1 MIRHGIALLALAIIA
16 IAGWAYNV
24 NYNTM
29 TALDR
34 VSELRRQIAAKREAL
49 QVLRVEW
56 AWLNAPERLARL
68 SRQFEPQLGLVPL
81 NPDVLKHAALVPF
94 PGRDVEDPEPVVPII
109 DRSGLVPVPAARPIA
124 VRNE

>member
-1 MIRHGIALLALAIIA
+1 MIRHGLALLALLIIA

-34 VSELRRQIAAKREAL
+34 VSELRRDIAAEREAL

-56 AWLNAPERLARL
+56 AYLNSPERLNRL
-68 SRQFEPQLGLVPL
+68 VAQFEPQLGLVPL
-81 NPDVLKHAALVPF
+81 TPDALKHAALVPY
-94 PGRDVEDPEPVVPII
+94 PERDAEPVEEIVPII
-109 DRSGLVPVPAARPIA
+109 DRSGLVPVPAARPA
-124 VRNE
+124 AWRDR

>member
-1 MIRHGIALLALAIIA
+1 MIKHGIALLALSIIA

-34 VSELRRQIAAKREAL
+34 VSELRRQIAEERETL

-68 SRQFEPQLGLVPL
+68 TRQFEPQLGLVPL
-81 NPDVLKHAALVPF
+81 KPEALKHAALVPF
-94 PGRDVEDPEPVVPII
+94 PERGTEKSEPMVPII
-109 DRSGLVPVPAARPIA
+109 DRSGLVPVPAARP
-124 VRNE
+124 VGWRRE

>member
-1 MIRHGIALLALAIIA
+1 MIRHGIAMLVLAIIA

-34 VSELRRQIAAKREAL
+34 VSELRRDIAAEHEAL

-56 AWLNAPERLARL
+56 AWLNSPERLNRL
-68 SRQFEPQLGLVPL
+68 AKQYEPQLGLIPL
-81 NPDVLKHAALVPF
+81 TPAALKHAALVPF
-94 PGRDVEDPEPVVPII
+94 PDADEGEAEAVPII
-109 DRSGLVPVPAARPIA
+109 DRTGLIPVPAARPA
-124 VRNE
+124 AWRDE

>member
-1 MIRHGIALLALAIIA
+1 MLRHGIAFLALAIIA

-34 VSELRRQIAAKREAL
+34 VSELRRQISGEREAL

-56 AWLNAPERLARL
+56 AWLNAPERLNQLA
-68 SRQFEPQLGLVPL
+68 QQYEPQLGLVPL
-81 NPDVLKHAALVPF
+81 TPDALKHAALVPF
-94 PGRDVEDPEPVVPII
+94 PEGSEEPQDVVIPII
-109 DRSGLVPVPAARPIA
+109 DRSGLVPVPATRPA
-124 VRNE
+124 AWRSE

>member
-1 MIRHGIALLALAIIA
+1 MIRHGLALLALLIIA

-34 VSELRRQIAAKREAL
+34 VSELRQEIAAEREAL

-56 AWLNAPERLARL
+56 AYLNAPERLNRL
-68 SRQFEPQLGLVPL
+68 VAQFEPQLGLVPL
-81 NPDVLKHAALVPF
+81 TPDALKHAALVPY
-94 PGRDVEDPEPVVPII
+94 PDRDTEAAQEAVPII
-109 DRSGLVPVPAARPIA
+109 DRSGLVPVPAARPA
-124 VRNE
+124 TWRER

>member
-1 MIRHGIALLALAIIA
+1 MIRHGLALLALLIIA

-34 VSELRRQIAAKREAL
+34 VSDLRRQISSEREAL

-56 AWLNAPERLARL
+56 AYLNAPERLSRL
-68 SRQFEPQLGLVPL
+68 VRQFEPQLGLVPL
-81 NPDVLKHAALVPF
+81 TPDALKHAALIPF
-94 PGRDVEDPEPVVPII
+94 PDRNQEEELIVPII
-109 DRSGLVPVPAARPIA
+109 DRTGLVPVPSARPTA
-124 VRNE
+124 WRD

>member
-1 MIRHGIALLALAIIA
+1 MIRHGIALLALSIIA

-34 VSELRRQIAAKREAL
+34 VSELRRQIAAERETL
-49 QVLRVEW
+49 QVLHVEW

-68 SRQFEPQLGLVPL
+68 TRQFESQLGLVSL
-81 NPDVLKHAALVPF
+81 KPDALKHAALVPF
-94 PGRDVEDPEPVVPII
+94 PGRDEEDTEEMVPII
-109 DRSGLVPVPAARPIA
+109 DRSGLVPVPTARPVA
-124 VRNE
+124 WRRE

>member
-1 MIRHGIALLALAIIA
+1 MIRHGLALLTLGIIA

-34 VSELRRQIAAKREAL
+34 VSELRRGIVAEREAL

-56 AWLNAPERLARL
+56 AWLNSPERLSRL
-68 SRQFEPQLGLVPL
+68 VQQFDTQLGLVPL
-81 NPDVLKHAALVPF
+81 KPVALKHAALVPF
-94 PGRDVEDPEPVVPII
+94 PDRSAPEDELIVPII
-109 DRSGLVPVPAARPIA
+109 DRSGLVPVPATRPA
-124 VRNE
+124 AWRE

>member
-1 MIRHGIALLALAIIA
+1 MIIA

-34 VSELRRQIAAKREAL
+34 VSDLRRQIADEREAL

-56 AWLNAPERLARL
+56 AYLNAPERLSRL
-68 SRQFEPQLGLVPL
+68 VEQFQPQLGLVPL
-81 NPDVLKHAALVPF
+81 TPDALKHAALVPF
-94 PGRDVEDPEPVVPII
+94 PDRRQEVEEIVPII
-109 DRSGLVPVPAARPIA
+109 DRSGLVPVPASRPA
-124 VRNE
+124 AWRE

>member
-1 MIRHGIALLALAIIA
+1 MIRHGLALLALLIIA

-34 VSELRRQIAAKREAL
+34 VSDLRRQIGAEREAL

-56 AWLNAPERLARL
+56 AYLNSPERLARL
-68 SRQFEPQLGLVPL
+68 VEQFEPQLGLVPL
-81 NPDVLKHAALVPF
+81 MPEALKHAALVPF
-94 PGRDVEDPEPVVPII
+94 PERGVAPVEDIVPII
-109 DRSGLVPVPAARPIA
+109 DRSGLVPVPAARPA
-124 VRNE
+124 AWRER

>member
-1 MIRHGIALLALAIIA
+1 MIRHGLALLALLIIA

-34 VSELRRQIAAKREAL
+34 VSDLRRQIAAEREAL

-56 AWLNAPERLARL
+56 AYLNSPDRLARL
-68 SRQFEPQLGLVPL
+68 VEQFQPQLGLVPL
-81 NPDVLKHAALVPF
+81 TPDALKQAALVPF
-94 PGRDVEDPEPVVPII
+94 PDRKAEEELPVPII
-109 DRSGLVPVPAARPIA
+109 DRAGLVPVPSARPA
-124 VRNE
+124 AWRD

>member
-1 MIRHGIALLALAIIA
+1 MIRHGIALLVLSIIA

-34 VSELRRQIAAKREAL
+34 VSELRRQIAAEREAL

-68 SRQFEPQLGLVPL
+68 TRQFEPQLGLVPL
-81 NPDVLKHAALVPF
+81 KPDALKHAALVPF
-94 PGRDVEDPEPVVPII
+94 PGRDEEDTEEMVPII
-109 DRSGLVPVPAARPIA
+109 DRSGLVPVPTARPVA
-124 VRNE
+124 WRRE

>member
-1 MIRHGIALLALAIIA
+1 MIRHGIALLALSIIA
-16 IAGWAYNV
+16 IAVWAYNV

-34 VSELRRQIAAKREAL
+34 VSELRRQIAAERETL

-68 SRQFEPQLGLVPL
+68 TRQFNPQIGLIPL
-81 NPDVLKHAALVPF
+81 KPEALKHAALVPF
-94 PGRDVEDPEPVVPII
+94 PERNLEEPELIGPVI
-109 DRSGLVPVPAARPIA
+109 DRSGLVPVPAARPA
-124 VRNE
+124 AWTRE

>member
-1 MIRHGIALLALAIIA
+1 MIRHGLALLALLIIA

-34 VSELRRQIAAKREAL
+34 VSDLRRQIAAEREAL

-56 AWLNAPERLARL
+56 AYLNSPERLARL
-68 SRQFEPQLGLVPL
+68 VKQFEPQLGLVPL
-81 NPDVLKHAALVPF
+81 TPEALKHAALVPF
-94 PGRDVEDPEPVVPII
+94 PDRNEAVEDIVPII
-109 DRSGLVPVPAARPIA
+109 DRSGLVPVPSARPA
-124 VRNE
+124 AWRER